1 MDLIALDFE
10 TANSLPGS
18 ACSFGVAVFR
28 NGKLRQCAERLI
40 LPHAT
45 RRFIPAFYTSIHG
58 IRMEDVA
65 DAPEFPYYAET
76 LFSIL
81 ESGLVLAHNAA
92 FDMGVL
98 RSLCELYHLRSP
110 EIRYL
115 CTCKAARRFWR
126 GMENYKLDTLCRKI
140 GHSFRHHDARE
151 DAAAAGFV
159 YLAMLRESGCS
170 TDEEFAEQLRIRP
183 GILSKGGD
191 LPCLAL
197 PQPHSRKK
205 PVRTGTARKK
215 NPEDAAENCTP
226 SPERP

>member
-28 NGKLRQCAERLI
+28 DGILRKCAERLI
-40 LPHAT
+40 LPHKS
-45 RRFIPAFYTSIHG
+45 RRFIPPFYTSIHG

-65 DAPEFPYYAET
+65 GSPEFPYYAET
-76 LFSIL
+76 LFPIL

-98 RSLCELYHLRSP
+98 RALCELYHLPRP

-115 CTCKAARRFWR
+115 CTCKAARRFWP
-126 GMENYKLDTLCRKI
+126 GELNYKLDTLCGRI
-140 GHSFRHHDARE
+140 GHAFQHHDARE

-159 YLAMLRESGCS
+159 YLAMFRESGC
-170 TDEEFAEQLRIRP
+170 TTYDEFADSLGIRP
-183 GILSKGGD
+183 GILGKDIDSPCHV
-191 LPCLAL
+191 LPRR
-197 PQPHSRKK
+197 SRGTK
-205 PVRTGTARKK
+205 VRTGRRERK
-215 NPEDAAENCTP
+215 NPEGKEGYCT
-226 SPERP
+226 SSRAS

>member
-28 NGKLRQCAERLI
+28 DGVLRQCAERLI
-40 LPHAT
+40 LPHES
-45 RRFIPAFYTSIHG
+45 RRFIPPFYTSIHG

-98 RSLCELYHLRSP
+98 RALCEIYHLP
-110 EIRYL
+110 CPDIRYL
-115 CTCKAARRFWR
+115 CTCKAARRFWP
-126 GMENYKLDTLCRKI
+126 GEANYKLDTLCSRI
-140 GHSFRHHDARE
+140 GHVFRHHDARE

-159 YLAMLRESGCS
+159 YLAMFRESGCA
-170 TDEEFAEQLRIRP
+170 TCDEFADLVGIRP
-183 GILSKGGD
+183 GRLGRNIDS
-191 LPCLAL
+191 PCHAL
-197 PQPHSRKK
+197 PRRSRRK
-205 PVRTGTARKK
+205 PVSSGKTTGGKI
-215 NPEDAAENCTP
+215 PGGSGDNCTA
-226 SPERP
+226 SRAS

>member
-28 NGKLRQCAERLI
+28 DGVLRQCAERLV
-40 LPHAT
+40 LPHET
-45 RRFIPAFYTSIHG
+45 RRFIPPFYTSIHG

-65 DAPEFPYYAET
+65 DAQEFPFFAET
-76 LFSIL
+76 LFPIL

-98 RSLCELYHLRSP
+98 RALCELYHLRSP

-126 GMENYKLDTLCRKI
+126 GLENYKLDTLCRKI
-140 GHSFRHHDARE
+140 GHTFRHHDARE

-159 YLAMLRESGCS
+159 YLAMFRESGCA
-170 TDEEFAEQLRIRP
+170 TCEEFAERLRIRP
-183 GILSKGGD
+183 GTLSENGD
-191 LPCLAL
+191 TPCLAL
-197 PQPHSRKK
+197 PPSGRR
-205 PVRTGTARKK
+205 PVRSGKRSVKTPGSPAG
-215 NPEDAAENCTP
+215 NCT
-226 SPERP
+226 SSRAVK